1 MKKEEL
7 LESLSAVGDIGPL
20 RNGLDDGCL
29 VLSQTTLYFIAQR
42 MGKWSVLQEWP
53 RTSISNVQAKDGFL
67 GKELTLQS
75 NGRTVTFKKI
85 PADVDA
91 SSFVQGHGFFAN
103 QPVNTTPEKEIEK
116 KVEAIPT
123 EQPSIESIV
132 EAAVEI
138 DTFEP
143 QGKSVSVE
151 LPEETAPKFK
161 TLKDRMAERRQNRA
175 SRELEVQ
182 ETELLKDLGLN
193 LEEQSPQSLSNQ
205 QKTTVRQSS
214 QRRGL
219 PPEVPE
225 VNPADRMGKLFSY
238 IIFFMVCSGFL
249 GDC

>member
-1 MKKEEL
+1 M
-7 LESLSAVGDIGPL
+7 
-20 RNGLDDGCL
+20 
-29 VLSQTTLYFIAQR
+29 
-42 MGKWSVLQEWP
+42 
-53 RTSISNVQAKDGFL
+53 
-67 GKELTLQS
+67 
-75 NGRTVTFKKI
+75 
-85 PADVDA
+85 DA

-103 QPVNTTPEKEIEK
+103 QPINTTPKKEIEQ
-116 KVEAIPT
+116 KVEAMPT

-132 EAAVEI
+132 EAPVEI

-161 TLKDRMAERRQNRA
+161 TLKDRMIERREKRA

-193 LEEQSPQSLSNQ
+193 LEETAPQSLSNQ
-205 QKTTVRQSS
+205 QKTTARQSS

-219 PPEVPE
+219 PPEIPE